1 MVQYPFNVCS
11 EQCSDGSIQCHNC
24 KKWSHRQY
32 YDMSD
37 TDLKSWSPSYLKF
50 VCQKCGFRN
59 GKYDVEAA
67 LKSSHVQ

>member
-1 MVQYPFNVCS
+1 MCVQNSVQMDLFSV
-11 EQCSDGSIQCHNC
+11 ITV
-24 KKWSHRQY
+24 KKWSHRQC

-67 LKSSHVQ
+67 LKRYVHMY